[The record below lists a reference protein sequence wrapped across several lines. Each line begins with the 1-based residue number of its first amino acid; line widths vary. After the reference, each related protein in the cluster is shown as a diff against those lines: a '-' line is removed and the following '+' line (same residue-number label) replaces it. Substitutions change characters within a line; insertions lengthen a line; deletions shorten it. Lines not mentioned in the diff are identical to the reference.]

1 MPEETPQSEAHLKE
15 IHDFL
20 IELARQAGEMITSG
34 HPLTVDTKQN
44 CMLLASIRSAGSP
57 LMER

>member
-1 MPEETPQSEAHLKE
+1 MPEETSESEAHLKE

-20 IELARQAGEMITSG
+20 IELARQAGEMIISG

-44 CMLLASIRSAGSP
+44 CMLLDSIRSEQGP
-57 LMER
+57 H